1 MAVKN
6 TDVIIIGAGI
16 AGLTAAKIL
25 KAAGKTIKILEGS
38 DAIGGRIKTDA
49 IDGFLLDHGFQ
60 VLLTAYPEAQRFL
73 DYKALDLRKFSPG
86 ALLLTENGISTIGD
100 PLRQPSTLLTTLRSP
115 VGTFG
120 DKLKMLALKLK
131 LSLKSID
138 KIFASPETT
147 TMTYLENAGFSDLMI
162 SRFFRPFMTGIFL
175 EKELKTSSRMFEFVF
190 KMFSEGDTVIPA
202 KGMAMI
208 PKQLAQSLSSAELI
222 LNEKVN
228 IISQNDVFT
237 SQGNHYQADNILL
250 TSNDS
255 GIAMSY
261 NFKRLPPKSVVS
273 MYFSAE
279 RPPFTQPL
287 IALNTMKGQLV
298 NNVAVMDQISPDY
311 APDGR
316 SLISVSLIGD
326 YEKNTSPEII
336 PQVIAELKRWYP
348 EAITWKH
355 LKTYA
360 IPYALPNDE
369 QVRNEQEPAILKI
382 NEHCFICGDYLLN
395 GSINAA
401 MKSGRLAAEAI
412 IKLSIK

>member
-6 TDVIIIGAGI
+6 ADVIIIGAGI
-16 AGLTAAKIL
+16 AGLTAAKVL

-38 DAIGGRIKTDA
+38 DTIGGRIKTDE
-49 IDGFLLDHGFQ
+49 IEGFRLDHGFQ
-60 VLLTAYPEAQRFL
+60 VLLTAYPEAKRFL
-73 DYKALDLRKFSPG
+73 DYKELDLRKFSPG
-86 ALLLTENGISTIGD
+86 ALLLTENGTSTIGD

-115 VGTFG
+115 AGTFA
-120 DKLKMLALKLK
+120 DKLKMLGLKLK

-138 KIFASPETT
+138 KIFVSPEVSTL
-147 TMTYLENAGFSDLMI
+147 TYLENAGFSDLMI
-162 SRFFRPFMTGIFL
+162 SSFFRPFMTGIFL

-208 PKQLAQSLSSAELI
+208 PKQLAQGLSSDELI

-228 IISQNDVFT
+228 IINQNQVFT
-237 SQGNHYQADNILL
+237 SQGNYYEADNILL
-250 TSNDS
+250 TSDHS
-255 GIAMSY
+255 EIAMPYS
-261 NFKRLPPKSVVS
+261 FKRLPSKSVIS
-273 MYFSAE
+273 IYFTADL
-279 RPPFTQPL
+279 PPFTQPL
-287 IALNTMKGQLV
+287 IALNTVKGQLV
-298 NNVAVMDQISPDY
+298 NNVAVMNQISPDY
-311 APDGR
+311 APDSR
-316 SLISVSLIGD
+316 SLISVSLIGN
-326 YEKNTSPEII
+326 YQENTSLEII
-336 PQVIAELKRWYP
+336 PKVIADLQRWYP
-348 EAITWKH
+348 EAVTWKH

-369 QVRNEQEPAILKI
+369 QVRNQQEPATLKI
-382 NEHCFICGDYLLN
+382 NERCFICGDYLLN